1 MSDCFH
7 CRLPVPPRSD
17 FTLSIDGQAQQFCCP
32 GCQAVA
38 SAIDAGGLGRYYQFR
53 TESNER
59 PNLESQAYLA
69 FDDASVQSEF
79 VAEISRSEKQV
90 SLLLEGITCAAC
102 VWLIEQYMGTLGGI
116 LSVRVNASTHRCL
129 INWNPDTVSLS
140 EIMTR
145 MHGIGYKPI
154 PATAD
159 RQLELHQRES
169 RQILMRLGVAGFG
182 MMQITMV
189 AVVLYTG
196 ADESWTRFFRW
207 LSLIMA
213 TPVVLFSAR
222 PFFRAAISALKTR
235 HLIMDVPVSLA
246 IGGAYLAS
254 VWATL
259 TGSGEVYFE
268 SVSMFTFFLLLGRY
282 LEMRARHRNG
292 IDSSRM
298 TQLLPI
304 TAQVFDEAA
313 QQWKSV
319 SRKLIQA
326 GDQLLVAAGDT
337 FPCDGLI
344 LDGCSG
350 VSEALL
356 TGETN
361 DVDKQPGDFVIAGSI
376 NGSNPITVRATAV
389 GQKTRLS
396 AIETLV
402 EKAQQ
407 EKPQQVATAD
417 RLSGYFVLTVLIVSI
432 VVAVA
437 WWQIDSA
444 KAFWVTL
451 SVLVVT
457 CPCALSLAMPT
468 ALTTSIGWLRSH
480 GLLVTKSHVLEVL
493 PKITRVM
500 FDKTGTLTKG
510 KPEIEKVLGRN
521 LSPLSPADEKL
532 YLMFC
537 AALEAGSSHPL
548 AKAFLPYSSQLQ
560 VASVNQAIGMGVQGM
575 IDGKVYKLGK
585 PSFAIGDV
593 TTNQTAPQFA
603 DQAPTEDGKWLLL
616 SEDDVALMWVK
627 IIDSLRPESVVMV
640 EQLKRLGLHVE
651 LLSGDNGTEVRR
663 VSEQLKLT
671 ASHANMEPQD
681 KLEYIQ
687 QLQQQGEVIMMVGDG
702 INDVP
707 VLSGADV
714 SVAMGG
720 ATDLAQTRADSVLLN
735 NDLLSLG
742 KAFSCAELTNKIIR
756 QNITW
761 AILYNLLALPLAAA
775 GLVPPYAAAVG
786 MSLSSLLVVGNSLR
800 ISRLSNSS
808 SVVTQ

>member
-17 FTLSIDGQAQQFCCP
+17 FMLSIDGQTQQFCCP

-38 SAIDAGGLGRYYQFR
+38 SAINAGGLGRYYQFR

-59 PNLESQAYLA
+59 PNLESQTYIA
-69 FDDASVQSEF
+69 FDNGSVQSEF
-79 VAEISRSEKQV
+79 VVEINSSDKQV

-102 VWLIEQYMGTLGGI
+102 VWLIEQYMGTFDGI
-116 LSVRVNASTHRCL
+116 LSVKVNASTHRCL
-129 INWNPDTVSLS
+129 INWNPEVIQLS

-145 MHGIGYKPI
+145 LHGIGYKPI

-159 RQLELHQRES
+159 RQLELHERES
-169 RQILMRLGVAGFG
+169 RQILMRLAVAGFG
-182 MMQITMV
+182 MMQVTMV

-207 LSLIMA
+207 LSLIIA

-246 IGGAYLAS
+246 IGGAYVAS
-254 VWATL
+254 VWATV

-298 TQLLPI
+298 AQLLPI
-304 TAQVFDEAA
+304 TAQVFEEAT
-313 QQWKSV
+313 QQWQSV
-319 SRKLIQA
+319 SRKLIQENNK
-326 GDQLLVAAGDT
+326 LLVAAGDT

-350 VSEALL
+350 VSESLL
-356 TGETN
+356 TGEAN
-361 DVDKQPGDFVIAGSI
+361 ALDKQPGDFVIAGSI
-376 NGSNPITVRATAV
+376 NGSNPLTIKATAV

-396 AIETLV
+396 AIEALV

-407 EKPQQVATAD
+407 EKPKQVATAD
-417 RLSGYFVLTVLIVSI
+417 RLSGYFVLTVLIVSV
-432 VVAVA
+432 VVAVV

-444 KAFWVTL
+444 KALWVTL

-480 GLLVTKSHVLEVL
+480 GLLITKGHVLEVL
-493 PKITRVM
+493 PQITRVM

-510 KPEIEKVLGRN
+510 EPLIEKVIGN
-521 LSPLSPADEKL
+521 DLSPLSAADQQK
-532 YLMFC
+532 YLTVC
-537 AALEAGSSHPL
+537 AALETGSSHPL

-560 VASVNQAIGMGVQGM
+560 ATSINQTIGMGVQGV

-585 PSFAIGDV
+585 PIFALGDSSI
-593 TTNQTAPQFA
+593 NTAGHA
-603 DQAPTEDGKWLLL
+603 QAPTEDGKWLLL
-616 SEDDVALMWVK
+616 SEDDEALVWVQ
-627 IIDSLRPESVVMV
+627 IIDSLRPESIAMV
-640 EQLKRLGLHVE
+640 EQLNRLGLQVE

-663 VSEQLKLT
+663 VSDQLKLN
-671 ASHANMEPQD
+671 AAHANMEPQD

-687 QLQQQGEVIMMVGDG
+687 QLQQQGEIIMMVGDG

-720 ATDLAQTRADSVLLN
+720 ATDLAQTRADSVLLS
-735 NDLLSLG
+735 NDLLGLV
-742 KAFSCAELTNKIIR
+742 KAFSCAKLTNKIIR
-756 QNITW
+756 QNIGW
-761 AILYNLLALPLAAA
+761 AILYNVSALPLAAM
-775 GLVPPYAAAVG
+775 GLVPPYAAAIG
-786 MSLSSLLVVGNSLR
+786 MSLSSLLVVANSLR
-800 ISRLSNSS
+800 ITRLNNSS
-808 SVVTQ
+808 SAVIR